1 MQFRDLGKQYQILKE
16 DMDEAIQRVLTEGN
30 YISGGQVEELEKQLA
45 DYVGTKHCIS
55 CGNGTD
61 ALSLALM
68 VWNVGE
74 GDAVFIP
81 DFTFFAS
88 GETPA
93 YRGAAPIFV
102 DVEKDTFNMSSV
114 SLEHAVVKVKEEGK
128 LNPKVIIAV
137 DLFGQPANYPEIKK
151 IAEKYDLLLLEDGAQ
166 GFGGRIGKQRACSFG
181 DISTTSFFPAKP
193 LGCYGDGGALFTD
206 HDEWAELLRSY
217 CVHGKGKDKYDNVR
231 IGINSRLDTLQAA
244 VLQVKL
250 RAFKEYELNAV
261 NQAAERYAQDLR
273 EFVQIPEI
281 KEGFY
286 SSWAQYSILLEDENT
301 RDKLQSYLRD
311 KGIPT
316 MIYYSKPMSCQTA
329 FRAYDCRKIE
339 LPVTEQLCRRILALP
354 LHPYMMA
361 EEQEKVITCMKEF
374 LNAI

>member
-1 MQFRDLGKQYQILKE
+1 MQFRDLGKQYQILKA
-16 DMDEAIQRVLTEGN
+16 DMDKAIQRVLTEGN

-68 VWNVGE
+68 VWNVGK

-88 GETPA
+88 GETPV
-93 YRGAAPIFV
+93 YRGAAPVFV
-102 DVEKDTFNMSSV
+102 DVEKDTFNMSPV
-114 SLEHAVVKVKEEGK
+114 SLEHAVIKVKEEGK

-151 IAEKYDLLLLEDGAQ
+151 IAEKYSLLLLEDGAQ

-193 LGCYGDGGALFTD
+193 LGCYGDGGAVFTD

-217 CVHGKGKDKYDNVR
+217 RVHGKGKDKYDNVR

-301 RDKLQSYLRD
+301 RDKLQLYLRD

-329 FRAYDCRKIE
+329 FRAYDCRKVD